1 MEVLR
6 KKERERERKSKKIRA
21 AFESSD
27 PTQGG
32 SGQAVQNRDE
42 ILLKSEAKT
51 ECEASNGV
59 GI

>member
-6 KKERERERKSKKIRA
+6 KKEREREKGKKIRA

-42 ILLKSEAKT
+42 TLLKSEAKT